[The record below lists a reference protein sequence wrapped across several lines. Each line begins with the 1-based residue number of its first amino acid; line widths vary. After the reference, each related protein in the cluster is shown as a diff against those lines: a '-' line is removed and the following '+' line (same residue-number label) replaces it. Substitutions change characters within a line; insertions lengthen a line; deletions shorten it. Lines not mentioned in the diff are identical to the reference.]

1 MLLLSLSVLQVTT
14 TTTAAVESPVGAWHA
29 TCGINTTCGSHN
41 DNGDKMDKTAS
52 EVTTPKALM
61 ARAATSS
68 NTALSESSIPVTTLT
83 IVMAA
88 TAQKQIVENQ
98 RQI

>member
-41 DNGDKMDKTAS
+41 DNGDKMDKT
-52 EVTTPKALM
+52 PKALM

-68 NTALSESSIPVTTLT
+68 NTALSESSTSVTTLT